1 MIVQTI
7 MFNNNV
13 VTDELVEPF
22 MCCTSDCD
30 MTSFKTVYLGAIHKL
45 NQTDETAAL
54 QLSRIVLANAKKIW
68 VRGTYYRLAH
78 KNYNDVLSGIR
89 AEAINQYLQQIVGGI
104 KRIYPAVPESL
115 NALLLDLDDSLNR

>member
-1 MIVQTI
+1 MS
-7 MFNNNV
+7 NNNV

-30 MTSFKTVYLGAIHKL
+30 MASFKTVYLGAIHKL

-78 KNYNDVLSGIR
+78 KNYNDVLSGGR
-89 AEAINQYLQQIVGGI
+89 AEAINQYLQQIIGGI
-104 KRIYPAVPESL
+104 KRIYPAATTKL
-115 NALLLDLDDSLNR
+115 NTLLLDLEECLY